1 MNFININKVYTS
13 SVEVQFNAVLEV
25 EVVKSDETKIIENIS
40 TMFEEYIELYD
51 DTKLVE
57 ECIDRFN
64 YILDN
69 WNSDIRAYIK
79 SGKQCFNDVISQL
92 DIFYDNIDQY
102 KEIKILSVKDVEF
115 KASNFDIEV
124 GNS

>member
-69 WNSDIRAYIK
+69 WNSDIKSYIK
-79 SGKQCFNDVISQL
+79 NGKQCFNDVISQL
-92 DIFYDNIDQY
+92 DIFYDNIEQY
-102 KEIKILSVKDVEF
+102 KEIRIVNAKNVLYKI
-115 KASNFDIEV
+115 NGFDIEV
-124 GNS
+124 GK

>member
-1 MNFININKVYTS
+1 MDFIDINKVYTS
-13 SVEVQFNAVLEV
+13 TVEVQFNAVIEV
-25 EVVKSDETKIIENIS
+25 EVIKNDETKTIENIS

-69 WNSDIRAYIK
+69 WNNDIKNYIK
-79 SGKQCFNDVISQL
+79 NSKQCFNDVISQL
-92 DIFYDNIDQY
+92 DIFYDNIEQY
-102 KEIKILSVKDVEF
+102 KEIKIINAKNVLYKV
-115 KASNFDIEV
+115 NRFDIEV
-124 GNS
+124 GV

>member
-1 MNFININKVYTS
+1 MGFIDISKVYNVT
-13 SVEVQFNAVLEV
+13 VEVQFNAILEV
-25 EVVKSDETKIIENIS
+25 EIVKVDGAKTIENIS
-40 TMFEEYIELYD
+40 TMFEEYIELYE

-57 ECIDRFN
+57 ECVDKFN
-64 YILDN
+64 FILDN